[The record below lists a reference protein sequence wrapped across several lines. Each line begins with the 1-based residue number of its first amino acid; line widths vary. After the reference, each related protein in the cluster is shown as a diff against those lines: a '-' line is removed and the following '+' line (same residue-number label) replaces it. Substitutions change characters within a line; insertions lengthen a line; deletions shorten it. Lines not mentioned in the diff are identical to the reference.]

1 MYFLTFFRFE
11 AWHTLLTSKG
21 DSMKYVVT
29 NEQTE
34 ASLNSRDTAPS
45 AAIDMSV
52 VADLLFDYREKSL
65 QTNPYTHSS
74 FPLRLATLMEWC
86 TQRRSEALDAE
97 MQLAHDLSLAII
109 IASLER
115 QTNIDSMA
123 PTPHDAVLEVF
134 NDEFIETLRI
144 HLSALPL
151 YVDPT
156 ENDVAVVDLA
166 GVQRFV
172 MKMCPH
178 LWMSQEE
185 EDAAHERRLFGGDEI
200 QFEYIN
206 LADIEVGE
214 EDNLS
219 DLDEW
224 ADETDFPWDNR

>member
-1 MYFLTFFRFE
+1 
-11 AWHTLLTSKG
+11 
-21 DSMKYVVT
+21 MKYVVT
-29 NEQTE
+29 IEQTE
-34 ASLNSRDTAPS
+34 AALNRRDTAPS
-45 AAIDMSV
+45 AVIDMSV
-52 VADLLFDYREKSL
+52 VANLLRDYRDKSL
-65 QTNPYTHSS
+65 QTDPYTHSS

-86 TQRRSEALDAE
+86 THRRAEALDPE
-97 MQLAHDLSLAII
+97 MQLALDLSLAII

-134 NDEFIETLRI
+134 SDEFIESLRI
-144 HLSALPL
+144 HLSAVPL
-151 YVDPT
+151 YIDPVQS
-156 ENDVAVVDLA
+156 ELAVVDLA
-166 GVQRFV
+166 GVQRFM

-224 ADETDFPWDNR
+224 AEEADFPWDNR